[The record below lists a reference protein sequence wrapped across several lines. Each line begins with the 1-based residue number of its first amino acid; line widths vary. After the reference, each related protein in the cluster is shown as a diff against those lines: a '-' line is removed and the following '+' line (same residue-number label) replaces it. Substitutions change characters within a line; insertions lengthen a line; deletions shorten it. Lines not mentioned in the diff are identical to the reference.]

1 MFEDVT
7 EDVFINWLKNK
18 AKNKEGI
25 RYSLNAECMVV
36 FSYCKIIDINVNA
49 INNIEIMENESK
61 YEPPIITINC
71 NCKPIIL
78 YSKKL
83 DLFTIRYNDTVMT
96 ISSLY

>member
-1 MFEDVT
+1 MFENVT

-18 AKNKEGI
+18 AKNKESI
-25 RYSLNAECMVV
+25 RYSLNAEYMVV
-36 FSYCKIIDINVNA
+36 FSDCKIIDINVNA
-49 INNIEIMENESK
+49 INNIEIMESE
-61 YEPPIITINC
+61 EFPPIITINC

>member
-1 MFEDVT
+1 MFENVT
-7 EDVFINWLKNK
+7 EDIFINWLKNK
-18 AKNKEGI
+18 AKNKESI
-25 RYSLNAECMVV
+25 RYSLNAEYMVV
-36 FSYCKIIDINVNA
+36 FSDCKIIDINVNA
-49 INNIEIMENESK
+49 INNIEIMEK
-61 YEPPIITINC
+61 YEFPPIITINC

>member
-1 MFEDVT
+1 MFENVT
-7 EDVFINWLKNK
+7 EDFFIDWLKNK
-18 AKNKEGI
+18 SKNKESI
-25 RYSLNAECMVV
+25 RYSLNAEYIVV
-36 FSYCKIIDINVNA
+36 FSDCKIIDINVNA
-49 INNIEIMENESK
+49 INNIEIMESESK
-61 YEPPIITINC
+61 YESPIITINC